1 MRQENRARLAKLG
14 DNALT
19 VVLVGGYVVFRVGLY
34 GIVLLGFWY
43 LTPIQ
48 DLVPWLWHL
57 IPAGARG
64 EVGVGLGIT
73 GGLLVLGFL
82 AWCFF
87 GTAEPA
93 RSGHGGGRGGG
104 GFSYEFDSCGMD
116 SCGIDCD

>member
-19 VVLVGGYVVFRVGLY
+19 VVFVGGYVVYRVGLY
-34 GIVLLGFWY
+34 VVVLATFWY
-43 LTPIQ
+43 LTPIE
-48 DLVPWLWHL
+48 DLVAWLWDF

-64 EVGVGLGIT
+64 EVGAGLGIA

-82 AWCFF
+82 AWCFL
-87 GTAEPA
+87 AKPEPTG
-93 RSGHGGGRGGG
+93 RGYGGGGGGRE
-104 GFSYEFDSCGMD
+104 FSYEAD